1 MKMFGFNSAPDSDQ
15 NQESIGLT
23 NVPMYLAKADRGIKA
38 TTKFI
43 EDLQKLLENTN
54 ATEEKRAK
62 WNKDILEARITLAQL
77 QTEQAELL
85 EDAANEETIEE
96 GMKAA

>member
-1 MKMFGFNSAPDSDQ
+1 MFGLHSAPDSDQ

-43 EDLQKLLENTN
+43 EDLQKLLENP
-54 ATEEKRAK
+54 AAAEEQRKR

-77 QTEQAELL
+77 QTEQAEIL